1 MEYYLDVALF
11 CYAVLFD
18 LLHMF
23 FYRLNNTT
31 PSQTQ
36 NTCMKRDYKRN
47 ESFQTEMVAP
57 SLKDG
62 KNEFSSF
69 KMNLKA
75 HQEKN

>member
-1 MEYYLDVALF
+1 
-11 CYAVLFD
+11 
-18 LLHMF
+18 
-23 FYRLNNTT
+23 
-31 PSQTQ
+31 
-36 NTCMKRDYKRN
+36 MKRNYKRN

-62 KNEFSSF
+62 KNEFASF